1 MKEVSAITKGQSRRD
16 QEILTFGAF
25 LKDKLLL
32 FLLHISCMLV
42 LTGFLLLTGYAWDS
56 CALILICWFLVLT
69 AWVLWEYHERR
80 SYFSRIGQVLD
91 EVDQRF
97 LLGELMPESTRM
109 EDRLYREMIRKSNKS
124 VIERIRRV
132 EDEQQEYREY
142 IESWVH
148 EIKAPITSIALMCE
162 NRRDEWDGPQYPD
175 GRSARFR
182 DGMDSRTEAPDREA
196 VVEKNNSRGGTI
208 RQIELEN
215 QKVENYVDMALY
227 YARSDE
233 VYKDYV
239 IRETVLQTT
248 AEEAVLKNK
257 HYLIQNQIQVEVR
270 CGEEK
275 VYTDRKWI
283 LFILNQLILNSTKY
297 KAKEHACIRITAE
310 ALPHGT
316 RLLVEDNGAGIKQ
329 EELPRIFEKGYTGT
343 NGRKNDRA
351 TGMGLYLCRK
361 LCRKLGI
368 EIDAQS
374 EYGTGTRI
382 ALEFPVSSYVIKEPQ
397 KEP

>member
-1 MKEVSAITKGQSRRD
+1 MIRGAMKKKLHREEGS
-16 QEILTFGAF
+16 LPFGAF

-32 FLLHISCMLV
+32 FLLHITCMLV
-42 LTGFLLLTGYAWDS
+42 LTGYLLLTGYPWDS
-56 CALILICWFLVLT
+56 CALILICWLLILT
-69 AWVLWEYHERR
+69 ARTLYDYHDRKT
-80 SYFSRIGQVLD
+80 YFLQIEHVLD
-91 EVDQRF
+91 KVDQRF
-97 LLGELMPESTRM
+97 LLGELMPGSPRI
-109 EDRLYREMIRKSNKS
+109 EDRLYRKMIRRSNKS

-132 EDEQQEYREY
+132 EDEQREYREY

-148 EIKAPITSIALMCE
+148 EIKAPITSISLICE
-162 NRRDEWDGPQYPD
+162 NRRAERRYPE
-175 GRSARFR
+175 SL
-182 DGMDSRTEAPDREA
+182 S
-196 VVEKNNSRGGTI
+196 EKASENTAI
-208 RQIELEN
+208 RQIALEN

-239 IRETVLQTT
+239 IRETDLQAT

-257 HYLIQNQIQVEVR
+257 YYLIQNRIQVEVQ

-283 LFILNQLILNSTKY
+283 LFILNQLILNCTKY
-297 KAKEHACIRITAE
+297 KAEENARIRITAE
-310 ALPHGT
+310 ALPNGVH
-316 RLLVEDNGAGIKQ
+316 LLVEDNGAGIKK
-329 EELPRIFEKGYTGT
+329 EELPRIFEKGFTGT

-368 EIDAQS
+368 EIDARS
-374 EYGTGTRI
+374 EYGSGTCI
-382 ALEFPVSSYVIKEPQ
+382 VLEFPISTYVINEA
-397 KEP
+397 

>member
-1 MKEVSAITKGQSRRD
+1 MIRGAMKKELHREEGSLS
-16 QEILTFGAF
+16 FGAF

-32 FLLHISCMLV
+32 FLLHITCMLV
-42 LTGFLLLTGYAWDS
+42 LTGYLLLTGYPWDS
-56 CALILICWFLVLT
+56 CALILICWLLILT
-69 AWVLWEYHERR
+69 AWTLYDYHDRKT
-80 SYFSRIGQVLD
+80 YFLQIEHVLD
-91 EVDQRF
+91 KVDQRF
-97 LLGELMPESTRM
+97 LLGELMPGSPRI
-109 EDRLYREMIRKSNKS
+109 EDRLYREMIRRSNKS

-132 EDEQQEYREY
+132 EDEQREYREY

-148 EIKAPITSIALMCE
+148 EIKAPITSISLMCE
-162 NRRDEWDGPQYPD
+162 NRRAERRYPESFGEKA
-175 GRSARFR
+175 GRADRMNESDAGRAQV
-182 DGMDSRTEAPDREA
+182 DCPETGAPENQNA
-196 VVEKNNSRGGTI
+196 AI
-208 RQIELEN
+208 RQIALEN

-239 IRETVLQTT
+239 IRETDLQAT

-257 HYLIQNQIQVEVR
+257 YYLIQNRIQVEVQ

-283 LFILNQLILNSTKY
+283 LFILNQLILNCTKY
-297 KAKEHACIRITAE
+297 KAEENARIRITAE
-310 ALPHGT
+310 AFPNGVH
-316 RLLVEDNGAGIKQ
+316 LLVEDNGAGIKK
-329 EELPRIFEKGYTGT
+329 EELPRIFEKGFTGT

-368 EIDAQS
+368 EINARS
-374 EYGTGTRI
+374 EYGSGTCI
-382 ALEFPVSSYVIKEPQ
+382 VLEFPISTYVINEA
-397 KEP
+397 